1 MATKASHSTTL
12 NSLGYKEMK
21 ISVPMSVK
29 DYEVCTPLLQQLL
42 HTKKVDSHAYEKAT
56 STVHVSRSVKV
67 AKEKQFGDTYPE
79 RVLEIPMSGE
89 DYQTCTTG
97 TGLLQQILFA
107 GLIHAYMYGEETKAA
122 YLYYKIKVKEGSL
135 EGKEGNSQAE
145 RGLQERT
152 VRS

>member
-1 MATKASHSTTL
+1 
-12 NSLGYKEMK
+12 
-21 ISVPMSVK
+21 MSVK
-29 DYEVCTPLLQQLL
+29 DYEVCTHLLQQLL
-42 HTKKVDSHAYEKAT
+42 HTKKVDSHAYDKAT

-97 TGLLQQILFA
+97 TGLLQQIFV

>member
-1 MATKASHSTTL
+1 
-12 NSLGYKEMK
+12 
-21 ISVPMSVK
+21 MSVK

-97 TGLLQQILFA
+97 TGLLQQILFRRIDPCIYVWR
-107 GLIHAYMYGEETKAA
+107 GD
-122 YLYYKIKVKEGSL
+122 EGCL
-135 EGKEGNSQAE
+135 FV
-145 RGLQERT
+145 LQDQ
-152 VRS
+152 S